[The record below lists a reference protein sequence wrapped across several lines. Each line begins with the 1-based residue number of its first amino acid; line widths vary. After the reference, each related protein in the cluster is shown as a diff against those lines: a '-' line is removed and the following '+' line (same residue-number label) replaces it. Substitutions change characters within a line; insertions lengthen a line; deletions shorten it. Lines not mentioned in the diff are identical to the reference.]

1 MIHTQLFRYQ
11 FLVITIVTVLILP
24 FVCTDNAS
32 AQSRNTSAASDS
44 TESDIPP
51 FEIGVGFN
59 GSMIDPPPQWISDY
73 YINALVTISWR
84 IFGGFYIDGGKDFG
98 AGGDISEEWL
108 NITSRRQVYSNR
120 GTNKYGTW
128 IGARYEFNIKNTSF
142 NIIKADAVYIGG
154 GMTWDDIHIR
164 TNLYRSYDYENGWD
178 REEPEYQGYLEHDS
192 KDAFKAGELNGYYV
206 TLAGRWRLDTRK
218 TALSTRRIGNYGVD
232 AGVRYT
238 AYDDY
243 SLGHDSLEPPEDL
256 TSLQIFAKIYLKIG
270 LFD

>member
-11 FLVITIVTVLILP
+11 FIVVAIVTVLILP
-24 FVCTDNAS
+24 FICTNSAS
-32 AQSRNTSAASDS
+32 AQTRNTAAASDS

-59 GSMIDPPPQWISDY
+59 GTMIDSPPEWISEY

-98 AGGDISEEWL
+98 AGGDISEKWL
-108 NITSRRQVYSNR
+108 SISSRRQVYSNR

-128 IGARYEFNIKNTSF
+128 IGARYEFNIKNKSF
-142 NIIKADAVYIGG
+142 NFIKADAVYIGG
-154 GMTWDDIHIR
+154 GMTRDDIHIR
-164 TNLYRSYDYENGWD
+164 TDLYRTYDNDNGW
-178 REEPEYQGYLEHDS
+178 ESENPSYQEKDS

-206 TLAGRWRLDTRK
+206 TIAARWRLDTRK
-218 TALSTRRIGNYGVD
+218 TALSTRRIGNYGID

-243 SLGHDSLEPPEDL
+243 SPGHDSLEPPEDL
-256 TSLQIFAKIYLKIG
+256 SSLQIFIKMYLKIG